1 MVLLSLAVA
10 PGEALGT
17 EASWISWDPLW
28 TRDLGG
34 GGGVVLTSEAGAAL
48 ECRKKI
54 RQQGDQQ

>member
-28 TRDLGG
+28 TGHLG